1 MKRKREEGLKAC
13 LAAGI
18 GTESDKTIRRKFM
31 FNIADGGFT
40 ELHTLWTNEEKA
52 AVSSFSIFLKL
63 CVYLFYSLLLLFFF
77 LINYFYHNAFNNKK
91 VLNKSTKVD
100 KEVV

>member
-52 AVSSFSIFLKL
+52 AVRSFSIFLKL
-63 CVYLFYSLLLLFFF
+63 CVFFF
-77 LINYFYHNAFNNKK
+77 NLSTFIMLLTTKKK